1 MERGKTMKKYFL
13 ALLLLM
19 AATPV
24 YAASSCLPY
33 IGETLHFSVGW
44 EFVNAGSATLT
55 YSSMGEN
62 GYRVHT
68 FAKTNKFLDIFKKV
82 RDTIV
87 SEGVCLD
94 GKIQS
99 TRFDLNQ
106 HENRYKSNKKTEF
119 LWKENRVKYTHN
131 NNTTFYDVP
140 AGHLN
145 VMDAFTHIR
154 MLDLKPGAVIHVPV
168 FDQKKTYHVV
178 VNVSK
183 KKAVLKMPSGEKVE
197 CLIIEPKLKTA
208 GVFSSKGK
216 IKIWMT
222 NDSRHI
228 PLKMTAKIKIGRIM
242 ARLTGYVP
250 AS

>member
-44 EFVNAGSATLT
+44 EFVNAGTATLT

-62 GYRVHT
+62 GYRAHT
-68 FAKTNKFLDIFKKV
+68 LAKTNKFLDIFKKV

-145 VMDAFTHIR
+145 VMDAFTRVR
-154 MLDLKPGAVIHVPV
+154 MLDLKPGAEIHVPV

>member
-1 MERGKTMKKYFL
+1 MKKYFL
-13 ALLLLM
+13 LLLLLV

-24 YAASSCLPY
+24 HAASSCIPY

-62 GYRVHT
+62 GYRAHT
-68 FAKTNKFLDIFKKV
+68 FAKTNKFLDMFKKV
-82 RDTIV
+82 RDTII

-94 GKIQS
+94 GKMQS

-106 HENRYKSNKKTEF
+106 YENRYKANKETEF

-131 NNTTFYDVP
+131 NHTTFYDVP

-145 VMDAFTHIR
+145 VMDAFTHVR
-154 MLDLKPGAVIHVPV
+154 TLDLKPGAVIHVPV

-183 KKAVLKMPSGEKVE
+183 NTTMLKMPSGERVE
-197 CLIIEPKLKTA
+197 CLIIEPELKTA

-228 PLKMTAKIKIGRIM
+228 PLKMTAKIKIGRII